1 MCIYTYMCVVDRGR
15 EREIVYRIAN
25 YVKFM
30 IIYLCIYIYIYTHIH
45 TYIHAYIY
53 LYVGTIWEWGLP
65 SARSVPRVEG

>member
-1 MCIYTYMCVVDRGR
+1 MM
-15 EREIVYRIAN
+15 YRKAN

-30 IIYLCIYIYIYTHIH
+30 IYIYIIYIYTHTYTHIHTYVRTYIH

-53 LYVGTIWEWGLP
+53 LYVGTIREWGLP